1 VKLRIDEIIK
11 IVKGK
16 LFGSGKG
23 NISQILTDSRSYCL
37 PGKTAFFA
45 LKGPFHNGH
54 DFIQQLKT
62 KGVNCF
68 IVSEKPTGKTI
79 GDEISFILVEDT
91 LTALHRVASYSRQ
104 LFKKPLVSITGS
116 NGKTIIKEWLS
127 QILSIE
133 RKVVRSP
140 KSYNSQIG
148 VPLSLWLLD
157 NNFDFGIIEAGISQ
171 PGEMGKLE
179 QMIQP
184 DIGIISN
191 IGEAH
196 QENFI
201 NTEEKLREKL
211 RLFKNTGTLIYCR
224 DHLIIHQMI
233 KVECQ
238 HQKKR
243 IINWSFKGNANLIV
257 HSVES
262 LRGRTVLTGE
272 YEEDAFSFEIPFTDQ
287 ASIENAVHVWLAC
300 RVLNVPSE
308 TISAG
313 MKKLEP
319 IAMRLELKKG
329 INNCTIINDS
339 YNSDLASL
347 SIALDF
353 LNQQHQQEKKTLIL
367 SDIFQSGRTE
377 SDLYHRVS
385 DMIREQNIDQ
395 FIGIGDAIYRN
406 AGKFHGNKKFF
417 KSTGEFL
424 KYFSRNHFRN
434 ELILLKGARNFEF
447 ERISGLLE
455 FQTHETV
462 LKINLNAIVN
472 NLNYYRGMLK
482 PETKIMA
489 MVKAFAYGSGSVELA
504 NILEFHHV
512 DYLAV
517 AFADEGVA
525 LREEGISLPVMV
537 MSPKPG
543 NMHILTRYSLEPEI
557 YNLKMFRAFVRHLKK
572 TGISSYPIH
581 IKIDTGM
588 HRLGF
593 LPSGI
598 DNLIEEIVNS
608 NEVEVKSVFS
618 HLAGSENPALDDFT
632 LQQIDQL
639 KNVRVK
645 FTTRLSGQPILFHIL
660 NSAGIERFP
669 EAQMDM
675 VRLGIGLHGITNQ
688 TASPL
693 IPVSTFTST
702 ITQTRTVN
710 PGESIGYGRKEI
722 AASKMKIG
730 VIPVGYADGLNRKL
744 GNRNGSVFINGH
756 RIQIIG
762 DICMDMCMVDI
773 TGLDITEGDQVEIF
787 GKNIRIQDLSLA
799 LDTIPYEVL
808 TAISGRVKRI
818 YVQE

>member
-1 VKLRIDEIIK
+1 MKLRIDEIVK
-11 IVKGK
+11 IVEGK
-16 LFGSGKG
+16 LFGKENRS
-23 NISQILTDSRSYCL
+23 ISQILTDSRSYCI
-37 PGKTAFFA
+37 PGETAFFA

-54 DFIQQLKT
+54 EFIQQLKG

-68 IVSEKPTGKTI
+68 IVSEKPEESSIGK
-79 GDEISFILVEDT
+79 ENSFILVNDT
-91 LTALHRVASYSRQ
+91 LSALQKIAAFNRK
-104 LFKKPLVSITGS
+104 LFRKPLISITGS

-127 QILSIE
+127 QILSIDN
-133 RKVVRSP
+133 KVIRSP

-157 NNFDFGIIEAGISQ
+157 NNFDYGIIEAGISM
-171 PGEMGKLE
+171 PGEMEKLE
-179 QMIQP
+179 KMINP

-196 QENFI
+196 QENFRS
-201 NTEEKLREKL
+201 TEEKLREKI
-211 RLFKNTGTLIYCR
+211 RLFINTETLIYCR
-224 DHLIIHQMI
+224 DHQIIHQI
-233 KVECQ
+233 IEEEFQ
-238 HQKKR
+238 NQKKKT
-243 IINWSFKGNANLIV
+243 INWSFKENADLIIL
-257 HSVES
+257 SVE
-262 LRGRTVLTGE
+262 RHKRKTVLEGE
-272 YEEDAFSFEIPFTDQ
+272 YEKKFFSFEIPFTDQ
-287 ASIENAVHVWLAC
+287 ASIENAVHVWLTL
-300 RVLNVPSE
+300 RVLNIPQE

-313 MKKLEP
+313 MKALEP
-319 IAMRLELKKG
+319 VAMRLELKKG

-353 LNQQHQQEKKTLIL
+353 LNLQHQQEKKTLIL

-377 SDLYHRVS
+377 SDLYNRVS
-385 DMIREQNIDQ
+385 DMIREQKIDQ
-395 FIGIGDAIYRN
+395 FIGIGEAIYRN
-406 AGKFHGNKKFF
+406 AGNFRGNKKFF

-434 ELILLKGARNFEF
+434 ELILIKGARNFEF
-447 ERISGLLE
+447 EKISELLE

-472 NLNYYRGMLK
+472 NLNYFRSLLK

-504 NILEFHHV
+504 NILEFHHA

-525 LREEGISLPVMV
+525 LREDGISLPIMV

-557 YNLKMFRAFVRHLKK
+557 FNLKIFRAFVKHLRKS
-572 TGISSYPIH
+572 GIHSYPIH

-593 LPSGI
+593 LPSEI
-598 DNLIEEIVNS
+598 DDLLEEIANS

-618 HLAGSENPALDDFT
+618 HLAGSEDPALDTFT
-632 LQQIDQL
+632 FQQIEQI
-639 KNVRVK
+639 KKVREK
-645 FTTRLSGQPILFHIL
+645 FSIRLSGHHILYHIL

-669 EAQMDM
+669 EAQFDM
-675 VRLGIGLHGITNQ
+675 VRLGIGLHGITHQ
-688 TASPL
+688 ISTPL

-702 ITQTRTVN
+702 ITQTRRLEV
-710 PGESIGYGRKEI
+710 GESVGYARKEM
-722 AASKMKIG
+722 ATTKMEIG
-730 VIPVGYADGLNRKL
+730 IIPVGYADGLNRKL
-744 GNRNGSVFINGH
+744 GNRNGFVFINNH
-756 RIQIIG
+756 RVPVIG

-773 TGLDITEGDQVEIF
+773 TGLNISEGDQVEIF
-787 GKNIRIQDLSLA
+787 GRNIRIQEISSV

-808 TAISGRVKRI
+808 TAISGRVKRV